1 MSTASARR
9 ERQRAERHQL
19 IIDTARELAEAE
31 GWDAVT
37 TRRLADRI
45 EYSQPVLYSHFS
57 GKDAIVGAVA
67 LEGFTDLARRT
78 RERVDAAP
86 DGRAAA
92 AAVAETYLRFAT
104 DRPAMYEAMFQLGT
118 DYPFADPA
126 SPAPLH
132 DGFNAVRDGLAA
144 ATGEADIVL
153 RTELFWSALHGLVT
167 LTSSGRLP
175 PHAQAERLELL
186 VSHFVGRR
194 DQDAGGPSSS
204 G

>member
-19 IIDTARELAEAE
+19 IIDTARELAETE

-92 AAVAETYLRFAT
+92 AAVAETYLRFAC
-104 DRPAMYEAMFQLGT
+104 DRPALYEAMFHLAT

-126 SPAPLH
+126 SPPPLLEA
-132 DGFNAVRDGLAA
+132 FAALRDGLEA
-144 ATGEADIVL
+144 ATGSDDLDL

-167 LTSSGRLP
+167 LTNSGRLP
-175 PHAQAERLELL
+175 PEAQPARLRLL
-186 VSHFVGRR
+186 VSHFAVRQR
-194 DQDAGGPSSS
+194 PAS

>member
-1 MSTASARR
+1 VSAATRR

-19 IIDTARELAEAE
+19 IIDTALELAEAE

-37 TRRLADRI
+37 TRRLAERI

-67 LEGFTDLARRT
+67 LQGFTELAQRI
-78 RERVDAAP
+78 RERVATAP
-86 DGRAAA
+86 DARSAA
-92 AAVAETYLRFAT
+92 AAVAGTYLQFAT
-104 DRPAMYEAMFQLGT
+104 DRPALYEAMFQLAT

-132 DGFNAVRDGLAA
+132 EAFAALRDGLE
-144 ATGEADIVL
+144 ATTGADDLGL
-153 RTELFWSALHGLVT
+153 RTEVFWSALHGLVS

-175 PHAQAERLELL
+175 PEAQDERLRLL
-186 VSHFVGRR
+186 VSHF
-194 DQDAGGPSSS
+194 A
-204 G
+204 